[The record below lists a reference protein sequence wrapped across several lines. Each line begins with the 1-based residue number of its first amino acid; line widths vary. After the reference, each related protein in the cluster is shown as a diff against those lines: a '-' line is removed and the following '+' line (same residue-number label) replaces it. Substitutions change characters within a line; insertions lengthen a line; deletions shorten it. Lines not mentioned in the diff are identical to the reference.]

1 MVAGKI
7 NSVPS
12 DARATTR
19 NKWKAALL
27 RQLASALS
35 LKNRDRETLMSYAEE
50 LERDDSEAQERQA
63 GGAAAALAKSRSHFL
78 VFDGLPARLGEM
90 GSATTAR

>member
-7 NSVPS
+7 DPAPS
-12 DARATTR
+12 DARAAAR

-35 LKNRDRETLMSYAEE
+35 LDRDRETLMCYAEE
-50 LERDDSEAQERQA
+50 LEREAEALEGRV
-63 GGAAAALAKSRSHFL
+63 AAQ
-78 VFDGLPARLGEM
+78 
-90 GSATTAR
+90 